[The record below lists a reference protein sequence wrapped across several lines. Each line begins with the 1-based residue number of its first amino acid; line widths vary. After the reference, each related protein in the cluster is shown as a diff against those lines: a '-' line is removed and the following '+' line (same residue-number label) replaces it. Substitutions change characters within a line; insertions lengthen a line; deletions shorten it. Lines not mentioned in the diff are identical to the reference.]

1 MVRIAVNIIMEATI
15 QFFVNSLQENRRKKK
30 FKITILALQFE
41 FLGKP
46 KYNSE
51 NKLKPRESSPYVP
64 SDNCRYYEKSGL

>member
-1 MVRIAVNIIMEATI
+1 MEATI

-41 FLGKP
+41 FSGKP

-51 NKLKPRESSPYVP
+51 NNLKPRESSAYVP